1 MSRIR
6 DPVVRNRGS
15 DFVSKRHGSGTLLS
29 AFADG
34 LSNYFLIIVG
44 SVRKSLGLELVFDNE
59 SFGRHI

>member
-1 MSRIR
+1 MVRI
-6 DPVVRNRGS
+6 RGS
-15 DFVSKRHGSGTLLS
+15 DFVSKRQGSGTLLS

-44 SVRKSLGLELVFDNE
+44 SVRESLGLEIVFDNE